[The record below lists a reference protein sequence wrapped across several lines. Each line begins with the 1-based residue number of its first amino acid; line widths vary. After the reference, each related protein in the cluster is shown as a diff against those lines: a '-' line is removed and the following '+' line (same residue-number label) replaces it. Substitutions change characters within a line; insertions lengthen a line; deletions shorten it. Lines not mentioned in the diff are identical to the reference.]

1 MGFISVLMLIILMK
15 CYSEPLKEL
24 RLLGLQA
31 MTGKT
36 YSGGWACLVPVQM
49 AINDVNDHPDLLVG
63 YNLTYDYFDHEVKC
77 RSFIISDW

>member
-1 MGFISVLMLIILMK
+1 MNGFQCTCVLLALTE
-15 CYSEPLKEL
+15 CYTLKEL

-49 AINDVNDHPDLLVG
+49 GLEGIHAHPNLLNG
-63 YNLTYDYFDHEVKC
+63 YNLTYDYFDHEVKQA
-77 RSFIISDW
+77 FF